1 MRFKPATRRR
11 QGQID
16 AILTKSEV
24 GGGAKARQIDALAF
38 GIAFQE
44 DGRSPAC
51 AIPGI
56 SVMGYLVEMASQTS
70 DEPAFYFYLI
80 VYKYIIYSNGQRW
93 SCSLP
98 PL

>member
-1 MRFKPATRRR
+1 
-11 QGQID
+11 
-16 AILTKSEV
+16 
-24 GGGAKARQIDALAF
+24 
-38 GIAFQE
+38 
-44 DGRSPAC
+44 
-51 AIPGI
+51 
-56 SVMGYLVEMASQTS
+56 MGYLVEMASQTS